1 MGFQTSFGFFGFFW
15 VFWVF
20 LEKGV
25 ESTFLN
31 IPDHLRPTCFLHFF
45 REISPIKKK
54 KGSLNKDTDMSIRPF
69 SPIIGSKHCSK
80 HYTNWQG
87 LFSHVGILI
96 EGTIVLTLRIF
107 FTFGILILV
116 KKSAKTNF
124 KRAKISFKIH

>member
-1 MGFQTSFGFFGFFW
+1 MTQNGHFSARSVIKSDGHLGGGGGGSTPKNPNPKWESLVVLGFLG
-15 VFWVF
+15 F

-45 REISPIKKK
+45 REISP
-54 KGSLNKDTDMSIRPF
+54 GSDNIFNIRNF
-69 SPIIGSKHCSK
+69 D
-80 HYTNWQG
+80 
-87 LFSHVGILI
+87 
-96 EGTIVLTLRIF
+96 
-107 FTFGILILV
+107 FTWS